1 MAIIGNIPCFQTN
14 PYKQVL
20 WHAYG
25 THVFVCN
32 DVCVY
37 IYVLHCFT
45 VYEWATLQIVAWN
58 WSLWW
63 SHFFLHLPSVE
74 TSLAEA
80 SLTQYN
86 TVAVACRCG
95 CLRQDVGR
103 KLHSLGVSLYHYIG
117 AASALV
123 LQPLEYIGTMKWWA
137 GAGFPRQRSE
147 PTPAQPV
154 PVWQSNTPPD
164 TPWPM
169 DSPVPVPVPW
179 RDVVTTTH
187 GTPSRCPVEDQWRHP
202 SAWPP
207 WVKPRPPGGTAAGW
221 ESSPNDQVA
230 PPAGWKAGSV
240 TS

>member
-1 MAIIGNIPCFQTN
+1 MRTVHTYLYVTMCACTYMFYI
-14 PYKQVL
+14 VL
-20 WHAYG
+20 QYMNWYI
-25 THVFVCN
+25 TH
-32 DVCVY
+32 
-37 IYVLHCFT
+37 ISR
-45 VYEWATLQIVAWN
+45 WATLQIVVAWN
-58 WSLWW
+58 LSLWW

-137 GAGFPRQRSE
+137 GAGFPRRRSE

-164 TPWPM
+164 KPWPM
-169 DSPVPVPVPW
+169 DSPVPVPW

-187 GTPSRCPVEDQWRHP
+187 GTPSRCPCPEDQWRHP

-221 ESSPNDQVA
+221 EMGSPNDQVA

-240 TS
+240 TSW